1 MKKAFFLLILFL
13 LHQSAKGVEVKI
25 VHSPEIKSEI
35 SGIVIIPSKNTPYEF
50 SGYIEENVKENTKLE
65 VINREIFSDFLKKEN
80 IGREKITSK
89 DLIKIYKA
97 FGKIGLIFLNLKELT
112 VSKKD
117 LKGKSPCKEGKIK
130 FAISIF
136 HSRDGIVL
144 KNKTVEFEITV
155 CSKTPLYPETKE
167 VIKALFE
174 NSSNEI
180 LKTIWPWSEVINL
193 PEPDKTVC
201 KNKEILD
208 NIFKNNFKK
217 AEKTIEKNSI
227 CYNKNPSQFYL
238 IKGYIEFFRGNFK
251 KSADFLLKAKNSG
264 KENEKLSTIAERI
277 KQIDKK
283 TVMGLLLVSKNSK
296 KTQFTK
302 PTQQKYYVNQYK
314 NNADILLE
322 KLAELEKLY
331 KSGKIS
337 KEEYMEKKYK
347 LIEQF

>member
-1 MKKAFFLLILFL
+1 MKKAFLLLILLFL
-13 LHQSAKGVEVKI
+13 PQTSKGFEVKI
-25 VHSPEIKSEI
+25 AHSPEIKSEI
-35 SGIVIIPSKNTPYEF
+35 SGIVVIPSKNTPYEF
-50 SGYIEENVKENTKLE
+50 TGYIEEKVRENTRLE
-65 VINREIFSDFLKKEN
+65 VINREVFSDFLKKEN
-80 IGREKITSK
+80 IGKERITTK

-97 FGKIGLIFLNLKELT
+97 FGKIDLIFLDLKELT
-112 VSKKD
+112 VSKED
-117 LKGKSPCKEGKIK
+117 LKGKTPCKKGKIK
-130 FAISIF
+130 FEIGVF

-144 KNKTVEFEITV
+144 KNKAVEFKTTI

-167 VIKALFE
+167 VIKILFE

-180 LKTIWPWSEVINL
+180 LKTIWPWSETINL
-193 PEPDKTVC
+193 PEPDKSMC
-201 KNKEILD
+201 QSKEILD

-217 AEKTIEKNSI
+217 AEKILEENSG
-227 CYNKNPSQFYL
+227 CYNKNPFQFFL

-264 KENEKLSTIAERI
+264 KEGEKLSAIAERI

-283 TVMGLLLVSKNSK
+283 TVIGLLLISENSK
-296 KTQFTK
+296 KIQHTE
-302 PTQQKYYVNQYK
+302 PIQQKYYVNQYK

-322 KLAELEKLY
+322 KLAELEELY

>member
-1 MKKAFFLLILFL
+1 MKKAFFLLILFF
-13 LHQSAKGVEVKI
+13 LHQSAKGVEVKV
-25 VHSPEIKSEI
+25 VHSSEIKSEI
-35 SGIVIIPSKNTPYEF
+35 NGIVIIPSKNTPYEF
-50 SGYIEENVKENTKLE
+50 TGYIEEKVKENTRLE
-65 VINREIFSDFLKKEN
+65 VINRETFSDFLKKEN
-80 IGREKITSK
+80 IGSEKITSK

-117 LKGKSPCKEGKIK
+117 LKEKSPCKEGKIK
-130 FAISIF
+130 FEISIF

-144 KNKTVEFEITV
+144 KNKTVEFETTV

-167 VIKALFE
+167 VIKVLFE

-180 LKTIWPWSEVINL
+180 LKTIWPWSEIINL
-193 PEPDKTVC
+193 PEPKKNLC
-201 KNKEILD
+201 KNKKILES
-208 NIFKNNFKK
+208 IFENNFKK
-217 AEKTIEKNSI
+217 AERTLEKNSI

-251 KSADFLLKAKNSG
+251 KSADFLLKAKNS
-264 KENEKLSTIAERI
+264 KIENEKLSAIAERI

-283 TVMGLLLVSKNSK
+283 TVVGLLLVSENSK
-296 KTQFTK
+296 KTQPVK
-302 PTQQKYYVNQYK
+302 PAKQKYYVNQYK